1 MATYVSKTANTKR
14 IAKNRTIE
22 ALAAVMSHLGL
33 ERDESLA
40 ERVAE
45 KETGAKSEQMMEVP
59 HLSKLYPEACRQ
71 EPGGASSL
79 GRER

>member
-14 IAKNRTIE
+14 IATIE